1 MRTIAFLVPVLL
13 MLVACGSQESAPAS
27 SSSAN
32 GMRDAVDAAAAKL
45 PPPDAPLQ
53 PGQSVQ
59 GVIEADVGKGTQSFR
74 SLATK
79 VADDIG
85 AQMDEKLAGSEG
97 RKAIDEANRALDKSG
112 IAQKVDAADVRAFV
126 GGMAGKT
133 FHDASVRQIDIIHQ
147 LQVNLSGKAGDGSQL
162 QLDISFDDSTLKMQ
176 EAKVTFRPK
185 TRSMFDF
192 HESKN
197 VQVSIERFER
207 NADGSYALRGSF
219 TAKDVPASNMAKE
232 LKGKVLAFASGRF
245 DYAALPLKQMPKIG
259 G

>member
-13 MLVACGSQESAPAS
+13 MLAACGGQESAPAS
-27 SSSAN
+27 SSPAN

-112 IAQKVDAADVRAFV
+112 IAQKVDAADPAVQA
-126 GGMAGKT
+126 
-133 FHDASVRQIDIIHQ
+133 VRQM
-147 LQVNLSGKAGDGSQL
+147 LSSYQKDG
-162 QLDISFDDSTLKMQ
+162 
-176 EAKVTFRPK
+176 
-185 TRSMFDF
+185 
-192 HESKN
+192 
-197 VQVSIERFER
+197 
-207 NADGSYALRGSF
+207 G
-219 TAKDVPASNMAKE
+219 
-232 LKGKVLAFASGRF
+232 
-245 DYAALPLKQMPKIG
+245 
-259 G
+259 